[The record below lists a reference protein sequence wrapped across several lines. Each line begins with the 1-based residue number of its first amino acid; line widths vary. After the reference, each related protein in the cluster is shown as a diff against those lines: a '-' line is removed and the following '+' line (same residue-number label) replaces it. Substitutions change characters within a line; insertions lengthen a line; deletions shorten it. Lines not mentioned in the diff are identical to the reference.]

1 MITYRILKN
10 SETKLVVQAVIL
22 ADGTIRAGATK
33 LPVVL
38 AGECARLGLD
48 PKKVQAAAAPVECL
62 AKLGQNPGGIE
73 VIAEDDYQAARTAAA
88 LAAKTPAEK
97 DWDATVIPAI
107 IAQDRAESAS
117 YEDPARICSA
127 RKAAARAREQW
138 ATRWPAESAAKSA
151 RACAE
156 REAHDAEIRSR
167 PGYIAALEGRD

>member
-1 MITYRILKN
+1 MSTYRILKN

-117 YEDPARICSA
+117 NGRPGGPPNPPRSPPGPAPSA
-127 RKAAARAREQW
+127 RRTMPR
-138 ATRWPAESAAKSA
+138 SAAGPA
-151 RACAE
+151 TLPHLRVVTDFTA
-156 REAHDAEIRSR
+156 
-167 PGYIAALEGRD
+167 